1 VRRSFPGI
9 FPVSYRAPK
18 PLHLTVDMRIA
29 IELDNVVLATDLVGD
44 SVVLGAL

>member
-1 VRRSFPGI
+1 VRRLFSSI

-18 PLHLTVDMRIA
+18 PLHLTVDMRIT
-29 IELDNVVLATDLVGD
+29 IKLDNVMLATNLVGD